1 MTLIEL
7 ALGIYP
13 FPKENSPFKMLRVG
27 FDMVGFDMVGFDML
41 ASYYFFHF
49 VGFLLLHSMNISE

>member
-1 MTLIEL
+1 
-7 ALGIYP
+7 
-13 FPKENSPFKMLRVG
+13 MLRVGFDMVG